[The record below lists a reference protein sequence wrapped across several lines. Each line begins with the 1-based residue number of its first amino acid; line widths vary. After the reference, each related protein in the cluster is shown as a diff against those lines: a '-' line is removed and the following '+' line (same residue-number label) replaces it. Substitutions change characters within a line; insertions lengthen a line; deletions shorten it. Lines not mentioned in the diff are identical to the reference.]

1 MLENKLPKG
10 GVQELLK
17 SFGGRRYLADLRKRF
32 WKELL
37 QPSDP
42 RFWKVYGPQIKKSEE
57 KRKENVR
64 ISKKLWKKVAKAR
77 KKVRAER

>member
-17 SFGGRRYLADLRKRF
+17 SYGGRRYLADLRKRF

-42 RFWKVYGPQIKKSEE
+42 RFWKVYGPQIKRSEE
-57 KRKENVR
+57 KRKLNVR
-64 ISKKLWKKVAKAR
+64 ISKKLWKKAAKKNNDRRTKA
-77 KKVRAER
+77 